1 MGTENWELTR
11 QALGQAKFASQI
23 TVKSWHKSREEG
35 ALAVKGDFKTG
46 YDVWLLEGKIFWQSS
61 RRD

>member
-35 ALAVKGDFKTG
+35 ALAVKGDIKTG
-46 YDVWLLEGKIFWQSS
+46 YDVLLF
-61 RRD
+61 